1 MADEEKK
8 PTFWQMIKSVSGAF
22 FGVQSSKVRE
32 RDFSK
37 GNPWHFIVIGI
48 IATTI
53 FVLVV
58 YGVVHL
64 VLENAHR

>member
-1 MADEEKK
+1 MTDEEKK
-8 PTFWQMIKSVSGAF
+8 PSFWQMINSVLAAF
-22 FGVQSSKVRE
+22 FGVQSSKVRQ

-48 IATTI
+48 ILTTI

-64 VLENAHR
+64 VLANARH